1 MGLPAVP
8 GVGVTARVLFP
19 ALLVFVSSGAVA
31 QTKLLVVTGIGGD
44 PQYSEMFHEWA
55 VTLIDAATD
64 RNNVAADNVF
74 YLGER
79 LERDPGRIRAR
90 STKEEVVKTFQV
102 LARDAGPSDLVFV
115 VLIGHGSTRN
125 DESRF
130 NLPGPDLTAAEF
142 DQLLDAFETQRIVFV
157 NTSTASGGF
166 VTALAAPNRT
176 IVTATKTGF
185 ERNESVFG
193 GFFVRAYAE
202 DVADVDKDGRVS
214 VLEAFTYAV
223 QEVRRSYE
231 SDNRLLTEHAL
242 LEDNA
247 DGEGSGEPSVDG
259 PDGSLAATMF
269 LQPSGPVTVAGIG
282 DSVLTVLY
290 REKEAIEQQ
299 IAALRARRSEMD
311 QNAYELQLEDLL
323 VELTLKNRAIREREQ
338 GGGA

>member
-1 MGLPAVP
+1 MGIPTVP
-8 GVGVTARVLFP
+8 GVGVRSVTLLILP
-19 ALLVFVSSGAVA
+19 LVFAWTGLVA
-31 QTKLLVVTGIGGD
+31 QTKLVVVAGIGGD
-44 PQYSEMFHEWA
+44 PHYSATFHDWA
-55 VTLIDAATD
+55 KTLIDAAVD
-64 RNNVAADNVF
+64 RNNVAMDDVI

-79 LERDPGRIRAR
+79 VETAPDLIKAR
-90 STKEEVVKTFQV
+90 STKVEVVAAFET
-102 LARDAGPSDLVFV
+102 LARDAAPDDLIFV

-125 DESRF
+125 EESRF
-130 NLPGPDLTAAEF
+130 NLPGPDLSAAEF
-142 DQLLDAFETQRIVFV
+142 DVLLDAFATQRIVFV

-166 VTALAAPNRT
+166 AAVLAAPNRT

-202 DVADVDKDGRVS
+202 DVADVDKDDRVS
-214 VLEAFTYAV
+214 VLEAFDYAV

-247 DGEGSGEPSVDG
+247 DGEGSGEPTIDG

-269 LQPSGPVTVAGIG
+269 LRPSGPVLVAGSG

-290 REKEAIEQQ
+290 REKEGLEQQ
-299 IAALRARRSEMD
+299 IASLRSRRAEME
-311 QNAYELQLEDLL
+311 QEAYELELEDLL

-338 GGGA
+338 GGGL